1 MSTPVADKVHPAQE
15 AVLQV
20 ARDYADAWRTADAP
34 LMARAIHPEFTKR
47 WLSRSPAGTYLEEAG
62 ASRMVRW
69 TADGGGKA
77 THERDEVLFLH
88 QHGSIAATKVMMSD
102 RVEHLLLAEFDSQ
115 WKLFTVF
122 SESRQWEERRDKSV
136 AARHEAAINR
146 VVMDY
151 TEGYYTGNPARARA
165 AIHPDLCKKNVM
177 RDPSGHDLVEYF
189 TGSKCVATIAR
200 RGATGKAEDPW
211 PEARATILDRYGDAA
226 LVKLETRWFDYQ
238 EVVLIDGEWKIINV
252 LWTGKSGEP
261 QAVEEWFYLRD
272 SSEPEL

>member
-165 AIHPDLCKKNVM
+165 AFTQTCARRTLCVT
-177 RDPSGHDLVEYF
+177 L
-189 TGSKCVATIAR
+189 VATTWSSTLPAQSSLRPSPGAAQPGR
-200 RGATGKAEDPW
+200 RRTRGRKRGRRYLTATVTRRWSSWRRDGS
-211 PEARATILDRYGDAA
+211 TIR
-226 LVKLETRWFDYQ
+226 
-238 EVVLIDGEWKIINV
+238 
-252 LWTGKSGEP
+252 KS
-261 QAVEEWFYLRD
+261 F
-272 SSEPEL
+272 